1 MQLSFQG
8 EFSYEIIN
16 CSLCGNALDGSF
28 SEYSDRVIAPTGEHN
43 SCEEAVHSAENCC
56 LN

>member
-28 SEYSDRVIAPTGEHN
+28 SEYSDQVIAPTGEHN